1 MRRKPWFEQ
10 VDVSE
15 QQLLQYDR
23 RVLDTLLIDRT
34 TGQNIL
40 WGTDDYCRSDDD
52 TEYAHNSQIQIE
64 LITGEHDGIIK
75 PRVLKSR
82 DAQKAR
88 SKDKAEVFTPAW
100 ICNAQNNL
108 IDEAW
113 FGYKNPFNAPNSN
126 KKNPH
131 EYTVAPL
138 KKHDPEQK
146 VKFPQGKT
154 WQDYVLLNRMELTC
168 GEAPYLVNRYDSD
181 SSTVRYRKKIKM
193 RIGLLDRKMRVIC
206 ENASSREEWLEYT
219 KLAYQHIYGFE
230 WQGDNLF
237 LARENLLLSLFDYYQ
252 YQFGDGE
259 MPPKEYVLEIANII
273 SWNLWQMDGITM
285 QLIYSPKKK
294 YNVEALFE
302 ETNDTFC
309 QIMDWDKGK
318 PIHFASLVK
327 NK

>member
-1 MRRKPWFEQ
+1 MKKAWFEQ

-15 QQLLQYDR
+15 QQILQYSR
-23 RVLDTLLIDRT
+23 QVLETLLIDRT
-34 TGQNIL
+34 TGHNIL
-40 WGTDDYCRSDDD
+40 WGTDDYCRSNDD
-52 TEYAHNSQIQIE
+52 TEYAHNAQIQIE

-108 IDEAW
+108 VDEAW
-113 FGYKNPFNAPNSN
+113 FGYKNPFNAPNSS
-126 KKNPH
+126 KKNPN

-146 VKFPQGKT
+146 VKFPEGKT
-154 WQDYVLLNRMELTC
+154 WQGYVLLNRMEIAC

-181 SSTVRYRKKIKM
+181 SSTVRFRRKIKM

-206 ENASSREEWLEYT
+206 ENALSKEEWFAFT
-219 KLAYQHIYGFE
+219 KLAYKHIYGFE
-230 WQGDNLF
+230 WQGDNLL

-252 YQFGDGE
+252 YQFGKTE
-259 MPPKEYVLEIANII
+259 MPPIEYVQEIADII

-285 QLIYSPKKK
+285 QLIYSPKVK
-294 YNVEALFE
+294 YEQRPMYE
-302 ETNDTFC
+302 EHNDTFC
-309 QIMDWDKGK
+309 KIMDWDGNKA
-318 PIHFASLVK
+318 IHFASLVK